1 MSYPNELVE
10 LPESLSLGN
19 VQTHLLQGPNTVVL
33 MAEREGRAGSGFSPG
48 VVIRTYGDVAA
59 SGILE
64 VTPESPRELLASTV
78 AVQADSASPAGS
90 IVATVEGLPASGL
103 NAGGAELVLRTVDG
117 GGSIANTV
125 LWTHDCTATA
135 TGRDGD
141 LLVAAGSPV
150 VVKCG
155 QELVGLDLAT
165 GQAVWTRT
173 SDNYAYAAYAVP
185 GSDAVARAGDFLID
199 RATGADLVLTGEF
212 VADPV
217 TGFVASS
224 HFVSTGSWN
233 DEPGLR
239 VLDPATATSVLE
251 ISQEDIA
258 ALGTFEPLGAYDG
271 RLWFWGPN
279 GVDVVD
285 LRTGEQ
291 DVAVSPSP
299 GSGAASFSNVVTAAG
314 QTWVLLSD
322 FTLNGDATPTSIV
335 RSTIS
340 GSGTPPLPG
349 PVPIE
354 ELPPTT
360 RN

>member
-1 MSYPNELVE
+1 M
-10 LPESLSLGN
+10 
-19 VQTHLLQGPNTVVL
+19 
-33 MAEREGRAGSGFSPG
+33 
-48 VVIRTYGDVAA
+48 
-59 SGILE
+59 
-64 VTPESPRELLASTV
+64 
-78 AVQADSASPAGS
+78 
-90 IVATVEGLPASGL
+90 
-103 NAGGAELVLRTVDG
+103 
-117 GGSIANTV
+117 
-125 LWTHDCTATA
+125 
-135 TGRDGD
+135 
-141 LLVAAGSPV
+141 
-150 VVKCG
+150 VKCG
-155 QELVGLDLAT
+155 QELVGLDHAT

>member
-1 MSYPNELVE
+1 M
-10 LPESLSLGN
+10 
-19 VQTHLLQGPNTVVL
+19 
-33 MAEREGRAGSGFSPG
+33 
-48 VVIRTYGDVAA
+48 
-59 SGILE
+59 
-64 VTPESPRELLASTV
+64 
-78 AVQADSASPAGS
+78 
-90 IVATVEGLPASGL
+90 
-103 NAGGAELVLRTVDG
+103 
-117 GGSIANTV
+117 
-125 LWTHDCTATA
+125 
-135 TGRDGD
+135 
-141 LLVAAGSPV
+141 
-150 VVKCG
+150 VKCG

-185 GSDAVARAGDFLID
+185 GSDAVARAGDFLIN
-199 RATGADLVLTGEF
+199 RATGADLVLAGEI
-212 VADPV
+212 VTDPV
-217 TGFVASS
+217 TGFVANS

-239 VLDPATATSVLE
+239 VLDPATATSVLD

-291 DVAVSPSP
+291 DAAVSPTP
-299 GSGAASFSNVVTAAG
+299 GSGAATFSNVVTAAG

-322 FTLNGDATPTSIV
+322 LSLNGDATPTSIV
-335 RSTIS
+335 RSTVS
-340 GSGTPPLPG
+340 GSSAPSLPG

-360 RN
+360 RT